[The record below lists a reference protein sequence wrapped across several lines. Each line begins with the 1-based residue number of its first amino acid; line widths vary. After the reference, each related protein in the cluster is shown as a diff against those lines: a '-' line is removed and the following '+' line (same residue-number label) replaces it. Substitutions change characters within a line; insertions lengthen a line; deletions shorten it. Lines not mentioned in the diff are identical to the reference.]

1 MRLASRERGLVLE
14 AIICGQQRHKM
25 WAVLVDLFT
34 TKLVYWQGRTT
45 MGIHGI
51 QQPHWDG

>member
-51 QQPHWDG
+51 QQPH